1 MKFISKMMI
10 AIGTVNI
17 ILSLI
22 QGFMIP
28 EEYQVDL
35 AATAREYFL
44 LSAVIF
50 VVGLRML
57 QRANQLEQEFEK

>member
-1 MKFISKMMI
+1 MKFVSKMMM
-10 AIGTVNI
+10 AIGAVNI

-35 AATAREYFL
+35 AATAKEYFL

-50 VVGLRML
+50 VVGLRMF
-57 QRANQLEQEFEK
+57 QRSKQIEQEFEK

>member
-10 AIGTVNI
+10 AMGTVNI

-35 AATAREYFL
+35 AATAKEYFL
-44 LSAVIF
+44 LSAVTF

-57 QRANQLEQEFEK
+57 QRANQIEQDFKR

>member
-1 MKFISKMMI
+1 MKFVSNMMM
-10 AIGTVNI
+10 AIGAVNI

-35 AATAREYFL
+35 AATAKEYFL

-50 VVGLRML
+50 VVGLRMF
-57 QRANQLEQEFEK
+57 QRSKQIEQEFEK

>member
-1 MKFISKMMI
+1 MKFVSKMMMG
-10 AIGTVNI
+10 IGTVNI

-35 AATAREYFL
+35 AATAKEYFL

-50 VVGLRML
+50 VVGLRMF
-57 QRANQLEQEFEK
+57 QRSKQIEQEFEK